1 MTAQAST
8 PPVPAYGS
16 ATPTAEIEITADLV
30 RSLLVAQHPDLA
42 DLPIS
47 FAASGWDNAMF
58 RLGQDLA
65 VRLPRREAALSFSVS
80 EQRWLPTLSLPL
92 KTPTPLRLGQPGS
105 GFPWPWSVVPWIEGE
120 TADLDQPDA
129 DQGQALAGF
138 FRALHVPAPNEAPLN
153 PYRGVPL
160 NVRVPLLEPRLEF
173 LAGKTGL
180 VTPAHLAMWQ
190 RALAAPMD
198 AQPTWLHGDPHPR
211 NVVVNAGKL
220 VAFIDWGDMTRGDPA
235 GDLGAIW
242 MLLADR
248 RARQTAMTTYGASEA
263 TWDRARGWAF
273 VYGVTLLATG
283 LVDDPR
289 MATIAERTLANLLAG
304 P

>member
-198 AQPTWLHGDPHPR
+198 AQPTWLHGDLALRHDAWLFSVYQHWQYVPEIVCAAYLTALSR
-211 NVVVNAGKL
+211 L
-220 VAFIDWGDMTRGDPA
+220 WLDPGRMA
-235 GDLGAIW
+235 Q
-242 MLLADR
+242 R
-248 RARQTAMTTYGASEA
+248 
-263 TWDRARGWAF
+263 
-273 VYGVTLLATG
+273 G
-283 LVDDPR
+283 LVRSWQSVGGDGRHAARLPR
-289 MATIAERTLANLLAG
+289 TMRTSLDMDQALVQCFRLS
-304 P
+304 